1 MSENPIKYHEDSNT
15 YITRKNS
22 YFEREINI
30 DGNLIVGSGSN
41 FWKDVNV
48 KGVLE
53 LGKGTFVKGNVK
65 ADEAIVGAR
74 SEINGNIEV
83 AGDLKIFDSV
93 KIEGSAIAGDE
104 MHVRPGSKIGFAK
117 ATSIMELV
125 GKVSIKEIESGTKV
139 IVRSE

>member
-22 YFEREINI
+22 FFEREINI

-117 ATSIMELV
+117 ASRTMELV